1 MKLSQI
7 GELSLLDEIQK
18 RFGKYSSRI
27 LVGIGDDAALIKASS
42 ENILVTTDM
51 MVEGIH
57 FNLGFATPYQIGF
70 KLVSVNVSDIF
81 AMGGKPK
88 FLLLNVAMNK
98 STDKTVFDGF
108 FDGVGQA
115 MSLYGLSLVG
125 GDISASH
132 KGISVSATIIGYAK
146 KYVTRSGAKRG
157 DRIYVTGN
165 LGDSAC
171 GLALLK
177 KIKRPI
183 PLENTAT
190 PPLTPP
196 TSGGECFKVPSLL
209 RGEGQGEGEGL
220 DSKFRTLFSK
230 CGLSWGDIEPLLRR
244 HLMPVARNPIEF
256 VGNATS
262 MIDISDGLLID
273 LSRICDESKV
283 GARVCTKKI
292 PLSCELTNVALCLN
306 IAPTK
311 LALSGGEDYEL
322 LFTAP
327 ANKKIKAKCI
337 GEIVKSQRVLVDC
350 SGIEKQFSAEGYQH
364 FGIQR

>member
-7 GELSLLDEIQK
+7 GELSLLEEIQK

-27 LVGIGDDAALIKASS
+27 LVGIGDDAAIIKASS

-98 STDKTVFDGF
+98 STDKTVFDSF
-108 FDGVGQA
+108 FDGVHQA
-115 MSLYGLSLVG
+115 MNLYGLSLVG
-125 GDISASH
+125 GDISASQ

-146 KYVTRSGAKRG
+146 KHVTRSGAKRG

-183 PLENTAT
+183 PLESNTVIKESAFSSQRSK
-190 PPLTPP
+190 PPLPP
-196 TSGGECFKVPSLL
+196 FTKGR
-209 RGEGQGEGEGL
+209 RGRITNVKLQTMNSVL
-220 DSKFRTLFSK
+220 SKL
-230 CGLSWGDIEPLLRR
+230 GLSWSDVEPLLRR

-283 GARVCTKKI
+283 GARICTEKI
-292 PLSCELTNVALCLN
+292 PLSCELTNVASCLN
-306 IAPTK
+306 ISPTK
-311 LALSGGEDYEL
+311 LALSGGEDYVL

-327 ANKKIKAKCI
+327 VNKKIKAKCI
-337 GEIVKSQRVLVDC
+337 GEIVKSQRVLVDTL
-350 SGIEKQFSAEGYQH
+350 GREKQFSAEGYQH
-364 FGIQR
+364 FGVQR

>member
-7 GELSLLDEIQK
+7 GELSLLEEIRK

-27 LVGIGDDAALIKASS
+27 LVGIGDDAALIKASN
-42 ENILVTTDM
+42 ENLLVTTDM
-51 MVEGIH
+51 MIEGIH
-57 FNLGFATPYQIGF
+57 FNLTFVTPYQLGF

-88 FLLLNVAMNK
+88 FVLLNIAMNK
-98 STDKTVFDGF
+98 STDKTVFDSF
-108 FDGVGQA
+108 LDGVHEA
-115 MSLYGLSLVG
+115 MNLYGLSLVG
-125 GDISASH
+125 GDISASR
-132 KGISVSATIIGYAK
+132 KGISVSATVIGYTK
-146 KYVTRSGAKRG
+146 KHVTRSGARIG

-177 KIKRPI
+177 KIRKHI

-196 TSGGECFKVPSLL
+196 TRGGECFKIPAPS
-209 RGEGQGEGEGL
+209 RGEGQGGGEGL
-220 DSKFRTLFSK
+220 GSKFRTLFSK
-230 CGLSWGDIEPLLRR
+230 WGLSWDDVEPLLKR
-244 HLMPVARNPIEF
+244 HLIPVARNPIEF

-273 LSRICDESKV
+273 LSRVCDESKV
-283 GARVCTKKI
+283 GARIYAENI
-292 PLSCELTNVALCLN
+292 PLSSELNKVASCLN
-306 IAPTK
+306 ISPTK

-337 GEIVKSQRVLVDC
+337 GEVVKSQRVIVDI
-350 SGIEKQFSAEGYQH
+350 SGKEKQFSAEGYQH
-364 FGIQR
+364 FGVQR

>member
-7 GELSLLDEIQK
+7 GELSLLEEIRK

-27 LVGIGDDAALIKASS
+27 LVGIGDDAALIKASN
-42 ENILVTTDM
+42 ENLLVTTDM

-57 FNLGFATPYQIGF
+57 FNLSFATPYQLGF

-88 FLLLNVAMNK
+88 FLLLNIAMNK
-98 STDKTVFDGF
+98 STDKTVFDSF
-108 FDGVGQA
+108 FDGVHEA
-115 MSLYGLSLVG
+115 MNLYDLSLVG
-125 GDISASH
+125 GDISASQE
-132 KGISVSATIIGYAK
+132 GISVSATVIGYTK
-146 KYVTRSGAKRG
+146 KHVTRSGAKIG
-157 DRIYVTGN
+157 NRIYVTGT

-177 KIKRPI
+177 KIRRPI

-196 TSGGECFKVPSLL
+196 TRGGECFKIPALL
-209 RGEGQGEGEGL
+209 RGESQGEGEGL
-220 DSKFRTLFSK
+220 GSKFRTLFPK
-230 CGLSWGDIEPLLRR
+230 WGLSWNDIVPLLRR

-283 GARVCTKKI
+283 GARIYAENI
-292 PLSCELTNVALCLN
+292 PLSSELNKVASCLN
-306 IAPTK
+306 ISPTK

-337 GEIVKSQRVLVDC
+337 GEVVKSQRVIVDI
-350 SGIEKQFSAEGYQH
+350 SGKEKQFSAEGYQH
-364 FGIQR
+364 FGVQR

>member
-7 GELSLLDEIQK
+7 GELPLLEQIQK

-42 ENILVTTDM
+42 ENLLVTTDM

-57 FNLGFATPYQIGF
+57 FNLSFATPYQLGF

-88 FLLLNVAMNK
+88 FLLLDMAMNK
-98 STDKTVFDGF
+98 STDKTVFDSF
-108 FDGVGQA
+108 FDGVHQA
-115 MSLYGLSLVG
+115 MNLYGLSLVG
-125 GDISASH
+125 GDISASQG
-132 KGISVSATIIGYAK
+132 GISVSATVIGYAK
-146 KYVTRSGAKRG
+146 KHIKRSGAKIG
-157 DRIYVTGN
+157 ERIYVTGN

-183 PLENTAT
+183 SLEDSEELRAKGKVSRDVVKKQRVKSKWHENFCSPLYA
-190 PPLTPP
+190 PRSMLAKD
-196 TSGGECFKVPSLL
+196 KV
-209 RGEGQGEGEGL
+209 
-220 DSKFRTLFSK
+220 
-230 CGLSWGDIEPLLRR
+230 SWSDVEPLLRR
-244 HLMPVARNPIEF
+244 HLMPVARNPREF

-283 GARVCTKKI
+283 GARIYAENI
-292 PLSCELTNVALCLN
+292 PLSSQLRKVASCLY
-306 IAPTK
+306 ISPMK

-327 ANKKIKAKCI
+327 DNKKIKAKCI
-337 GEIVKSQRVLVDC
+337 GEIVKSERVIVDI
-350 SGIEKQFSAEGYQH
+350 SGKEKQFSAEGYQH
-364 FGIQR
+364 FGVQR